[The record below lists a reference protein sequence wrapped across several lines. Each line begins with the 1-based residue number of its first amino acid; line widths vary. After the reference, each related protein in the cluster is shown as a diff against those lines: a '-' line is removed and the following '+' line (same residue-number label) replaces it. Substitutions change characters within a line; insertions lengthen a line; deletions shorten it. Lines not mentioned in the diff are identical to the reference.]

1 MEEVV
6 KWGITRL
13 DMKFKKISTTYHF
26 PIKCLT
32 LRQNKKKIQ
41 GNQ

>member
-1 MEEVV
+1 MKEVV

-13 DMKFKKISTTYHF
+13 DMMFKKSSTTYHF

-32 LRQNKKKIQ
+32 LRQNIKKFQ